1 MTYADAKARTV
12 RAIAKITSFVAAA
25 GDYKAE
31 RSNAG
36 KHAKI
41 SKMLSELNNI
51 RRTTEDDI
59 QVMETSFGKNL
70 APPEIVDNKESLKLS
85 SEFDNL
91 YYELATFADVYNISL
106 SPVLDTSTAHG
117 APNQSLSN
125 LSHYQLP
132 KRTFPTFSG
141 ILTEWQG
148 FEDLFKSILSH
159 APDLPDV
166 ERFEFLKTSLQG
178 EALSLV
184 AHLPLT
190 SANYNK
196 AWEVLRA
203 RYGNKRDLAR
213 IHLDA
218 LLVPQTV
225 NCNDASSIKTLLT
238 TILEHTA
245 ALDNLDFVTRQ
256 WSPIL
261 VHIFENHLDYDLRA
275 RWEITVGD
283 RHQPSLSDF
292 VDFLRSH
299 VRSAEARAGNY
310 SSTPSSSTSNQ
321 KQSNKSHTSH
331 SRPSYRPKV
340 MTTNTTVAM
349 GF

>member
-1 MTYADAKARTV
+1 MINLRV
-12 RAIAKITSFVAAA
+12 IC
-25 GDYKAE
+25 
-31 RSNAG
+31 
-36 KHAKI
+36 
-41 SKMLSELNNI
+41 NN
-51 RRTTEDDI
+51 
-59 QVMETSFGKNL
+59 QM
-70 APPEIVDNKESLKLS
+70 
-85 SEFDNL
+85 
-91 YYELATFADVYNISL
+91 Y
-106 SPVLDTSTAHG
+106 
-117 APNQSLSN
+117 
-125 LSHYQLP
+125 
-132 KRTFPTFSG
+132 
-141 ILTEWQG
+141 
-148 FEDLFKSILSH
+148 DLCM
-159 APDLPDV
+159 
-166 ERFEFLKTSLQG
+166 
-178 EALSLV
+178 

-213 IHLDA
+213 IHLDP
-218 LLVPQTV
+218 LLAPQPV

-310 SSTPSSSTSNQ
+310 SSNLSSVTSHH
-321 KQSNKSHTSH
+321 KQSNK
-331 SRPSYRPKV
+331 
-340 MTTNTTVAM
+340 
-349 GF
+349 